1 MALLLVLCWA
11 LIFLLRLRF
20 PPGFSLATIN
30 SLIFLEFLKKDNK
43 VEFPISMT
51 TEEFKN
57 KLVEIYP
64 KLKDRQFLLMKANE
78 SNSLERLNLAPSH
91 YNAEDIYHSNL
102 GRGRLYIQSVNELE
116 VMIST
121 FFFNIRLIFCDW
133 KVICFIH
140 SKIIPD

>member
-1 MALLLVLCWA
+1 
-11 LIFLLRLRF
+11 
-20 PPGFSLATIN
+20 
-30 SLIFLEFLKKDNK
+30 
-43 VEFPISMT
+43 MT

-102 GRGRLYIQSVNELE
+102 GRGRLYIRCVNELE

-121 FFFNIRLIFCDW
+121 LFF
-133 KVICFIH
+133 
-140 SKIIPD
+140 